1 MRRSPALLPFTLA
14 ALVAA
19 CGENLTYP
27 ETTGQGVTV
36 LACAPNLD
44 GTITAEEVPVVLDSA
59 APFRVATGIQV
70 NLDGTVLASGRRR
83 FEFSGNYAGDREVA
97 LTARP
102 LASRWYAARFPGGE
116 FAAPMDVAGTLEG
129 VYARGVD
136 GLRLLGFASPTESPS
151 EGQTLMVYDV
161 PALVLPLPLRV
172 GATWVATARVQ
183 GGTLRGSPY
192 NGTDRYEGVAAGAGE
207 LRLPD
212 LTFSSVIQVRM
223 KATLSPSSGTP
234 VVRRQAGFYAE
245 CFGEVARATA
255 PDGVDDPSFT
265 AAAEVRRFAP

>member
-1 MRRSPALLPFTLA
+1 MRASASLLPLALTALL
-14 ALVAA
+14 AA
-19 CGENLTYP
+19 CGDNLTYP
-27 ETTGQGVTV
+27 EGAGSGVTV

-44 GTITAEEVPVVLDSA
+44 GTITADEVPVVLDA
-59 APFRVATGIQV
+59 PAPFRVATGIQV

-83 FEFSGNYAGDREVA
+83 FELSGKYAGDRELT

-102 LASRWYAARFPGGE
+102 LASRWYASRFPGGE
-116 FAAPMDVAGTLEG
+116 FAAPMDVAGALEG
-129 VYARGVD
+129 VYARTSD
-136 GLRLLGFASPTESPS
+136 GLRLLGFASPTESPA

-172 GATWVATARVQ
+172 GATWIATARVQ

-255 PDGVDDPSFT
+255 ADGDDSASFT
-265 AAAEVRRFAP
+265 TAAEVRRFAP